1 MKERFYGDF
10 MRIEKIEITKD
21 QAEALKDLI
30 DIWFFREVRE
40 NEDIDNTMWAWN
52 ILDIYKQCQEIID
65 GYNTKAQPNPEN
77 NVESGDD
84 YIVDELLEVHFKV
97 KTKSGKNKMFSWF
110 DFKNPT
116 NGIVDMENDEESLR
130 KKLSFSMKC
139 DSWSTCVT
147 DV

>member
-1 MKERFYGDF
+1 M
-10 MRIEKIEITKD
+10 KIENIKITNE

-65 GYNTKAQPNPEN
+65 GYNTKAQTSNPEN
-77 NVESGDD
+77 DFADISDD
-84 YIVDELLEVHFKV
+84 FIDELLEVHFKV
-97 KTKSGKNKMFSWF
+97 KTKSGKNKMLSWF
-110 DFKNPT
+110 NFKNPEDT
-116 NGIVDMENDEESLR
+116 FVELFGDDKENPK

-139 DSWSTCVT
+139 DGYNTCIT

>member
-1 MKERFYGDF
+1 MK
-10 MRIEKIEITKD
+10 IEKIEITKD
-21 QAEALKDLI
+21 QAESLKDLI

-40 NEDIDNTMWAWN
+40 NNDIDNTMWAWN

-65 GYNTKAQPNPEN
+65 GYNTKAQPKS
-77 NVESGDD
+77 ESKTETNDD
-84 YIVDELLEVHFKV
+84 FIVNELLEVHFKT

-110 DFKNPT
+110 NFKNPEDT
-116 NGIVDMENDEESLR
+116 LVELFGDDKENSK

-139 DSWSTCVT
+139 DGYDTCIT

>member
-1 MKERFYGDF
+1 MK
-10 MRIEKIEITKD
+10 IEKIEITKD

-65 GYNTKAQPNPEN
+65 SYDTKAQPKSEN
-77 NVESGDD
+77 KTETDD
-84 YIVDELLEVHFKV
+84 DLRIDEFLEVHFKI
-97 KTKSGKNKMFSWF
+97 KTKSGKDKMLSWF
-110 DFKNPT
+110 NFKNSRDA
-116 NGIVDMENDEESLR
+116 VVSFDKEHEEYFGR
-130 KKLSFSMKC
+130 EISFSMKC
-139 DSWSTCVT
+139 DGWDMCIN